1 MDKKKSILIYSDFL
15 PKISK
20 LSDEQAGKLFKG
32 LLNYSNGIT
41 PEFDDILLDYAF
53 EDIKTT
59 IDRDSEKYSLK
70 CLKNKEIAIERERI
84 KRERNNT
91 NVNERVRNSTNSTDR
106 DNDIDS
112 DSDKDI
118 DSDILLE
125 KETKW
130 IEEISEIPIEFFSER
145 LVAEKEKRKK
155 VAQKKEKEL
164 KPDLDTFIEYARLVY
179 QNELK
184 IDFSPFIFAVTS
196 KFNDWND
203 SGWNDGNGKPILSW
217 KNKLRNSIPYF
228 KPINNN
234 SHGNTKTPTNKFNSN
249 QSQTRTGRQILAER
263 LINST
268 KANGESGSTI
278 IDVEAL

>member
-1 MDKKKSILIYSDFL
+1 MAENKKSFLLYCDLIHTVKKMPKEKAGELFMHILEYVNDL
-15 PKISK
+15 EP
-20 LSDEQAGKLFKG
+20 
-32 LLNYSNGIT
+32 NT
-41 PEFDDILLDYAF
+41 DDLIIQLTF
-53 EDIKTT
+53 EPIRQSLK
-59 IDRDSEKYSLK
+59 RDLEKYERIR
-70 CLKNKEIAIERERI
+70 LKNKENAD
-84 KRERNNT
+84 KRWNKNNT
-91 NVNERVRNSTNSTDR
+91 TECDR
-106 DNDIDS
+106 IQPNAKNADNDNDNDNDNVS
-112 DSDKDI
+112 DI
-118 DSDILLE
+118 DILLK
-125 KETKW
+125 KETK
-130 IEEISEIPIEFFSER
+130 EENLSKENPTEILPQSESVEPG
-145 LVAEKEKRKK
+145 AEERKK

>member
-1 MDKKKSILIYSDFL
+1 MAENKKSFLLYCDLIHTVKKMPKEKAGELFMHILEYVNDL
-15 PKISK
+15 EP
-20 LSDEQAGKLFKG
+20 
-32 LLNYSNGIT
+32 NT
-41 PEFDDILLDYAF
+41 DDLIIQLTF
-53 EDIKTT
+53 EPIRQSLK
-59 IDRDSEKYSLK
+59 RDLEKYERIR
-70 CLKNKEIAIERERI
+70 LKNKENAD
-84 KRERNNT
+84 KRWNKNNT
-91 NVNERVRNSTNSTDR
+91 TECDR
-106 DNDIDS
+106 IQPNAKNADNDNDNVS
-112 DSDKDI
+112 
-118 DSDILLE
+118 DSDILLK
-125 KETKW
+125 KETK
-130 IEEISEIPIEFFSER
+130 EENLSKENPIEIFPQSES
-145 LVAEKEKRKK
+145 VEPGAEERKK